1 MSLAETRETL
11 RALVH
16 NSGLC
21 LDEGRFDEFV
31 ALFADDGTYRMIA
44 ATPEL
49 GATQTWLAFDREEMA
64 RHFAAI
70 PEHHWPPGEMTR
82 IVSVDAIT
90 CEDGEA
96 STVATFCILRND
108 DEGRTTCYAVGRYRD
123 RWRMDGIDWRIAERV
138 VDLRTRLLPAPAPIP
153 L

>member
-49 GATQTWLAFDREEMA
+49 GATQTWLAFDREGNG
-64 RHFAAI
+64 AAFRCD
-70 PEHHWPPGEMTR
+70 PPNT
-82 IVSVDAIT
+82 I
-90 CEDGEA
+90 
-96 STVATFCILRND
+96 
-108 DEGRTTCYAVGRYRD
+108 GRQ
-123 RWRMDGIDWRIAERV
+123 ER
-138 VDLRTRLLPAPAPIP
+138 
-153 L
+153 